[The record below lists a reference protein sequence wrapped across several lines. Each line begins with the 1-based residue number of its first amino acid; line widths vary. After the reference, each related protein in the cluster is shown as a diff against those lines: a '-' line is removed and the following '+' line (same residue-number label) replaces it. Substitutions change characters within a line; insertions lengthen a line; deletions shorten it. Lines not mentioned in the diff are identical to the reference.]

1 MAGKSAPKKNLS
13 AIKRARQSEMHKL
26 RNRTVKT
33 AIKTVTKKVETAVEG
48 KNREEA
54 QKAFAEAAEIISK
67 AASKGVIHR
76 NTASRKISRL
86 AKLAN
91 TVLRSEA
98 A

>member
-13 AIKRARQSEMHKL
+13 AIKRARQAEKNKL

-33 AIKTVTKKVETAVEG
+33 AIKNVTKKVETAVEG
-48 KNREEA
+48 KNKEEA
-54 QKAFAEAAEIISK
+54 RKAFVQAAEIISK
-67 AASKGVIHR
+67 AASKGVIHK

-91 TVLRSEA
+91 TILRSEA